1 MTLNTSIGQGD
12 VLATPL
18 QIANA
23 YAVIANGGTLYAPN
37 LGQAILDPITGE
49 PTLEFGARVL
59 RDLYWPDEFASP
71 IWDGLA
77 EVTTYGPDDFEPA
90 RNGTARKAF
99 EGFPHSTWPVG
110 GKTGTSEKQS
120 LPGQPLV
127 ADFALF
133 AGYGPLPTPQY
144 VGVAILEEAGFG
156 GEQAAPVIR
165 KIFQCI
171 ATDTV
176 PLALTAAEQDQ
187 LSEAEILALEAD
199 LDAPEGEAD
208 SVDAEDTATTQFT
221 ETGADGEEITIRGCD

>member
-37 LGQAILDPITGE
+37 LGEAILDPITSE
-49 PTLEFGARVL
+49 PVLEFGPRIL
-59 RDLYWPDEFASP
+59 RDLYWPDEFSSP

-77 EVTTYGPDDFEPA
+77 GVTTYGPDDED
-90 RNGTARKAF
+90 RKGTAVKPFSA
-99 EGFPHSTWPVG
+99 FPHSAWPVA
-110 GKTGTSEKQS
+110 GKTGTSEKQA
-120 LPGQPLV
+120 LPGQPPI

-144 VGVAILEEAGFG
+144 VGVAIMEEAGFG
-156 GEQAAPVIR
+156 GDSAAPVIE
-165 KIFQCI
+165 KIFRCI

-176 PLALTAAEQDQ
+176 PLALTVAEQEE
-187 LSEAEILALEAD
+187 LSEAEILALEETIEAGEEAAESED
-199 LDAPEGEAD
+199 GSDAAG
-208 SVDAEDTATTQFT
+208 ATEFT
-221 ETGADGEEITIRGCD
+221 VTGTDGEEITVRGCD